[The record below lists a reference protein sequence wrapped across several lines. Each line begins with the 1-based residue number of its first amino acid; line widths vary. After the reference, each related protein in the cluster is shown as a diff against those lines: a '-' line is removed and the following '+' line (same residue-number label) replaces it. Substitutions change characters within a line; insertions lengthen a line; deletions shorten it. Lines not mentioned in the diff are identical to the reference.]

1 MDGGPT
7 FFCCRGFFGCVLLDE
22 VVDRF
27 IDVKV
32 VVPEQRFDV
41 GVAKT
46 GDVVFEDGADGA
58 EGGRHLRF
66 VGGGHLFFFFVVIV
80 FIGEF

>member
-7 FFCCRGFFGCVLLDE
+7 FFCCRGFFGRVLLDE

-32 VVPEQRFDV
+32 VVPEQSFDV
-41 GVAKT
+41 GVAET
-46 GDVVFEDGADGA
+46 GDVVFENGTNRP
-58 EGGRHLRF
+58 EGGCHLRF
-66 VGGGHLFFFFVVIV
+66 VGSRHLFFFVVVV